1 MALERYTL
9 REIFDKCNSMGT
21 VRFGNLVGED
31 HYGNK
36 YYEDMNEQHGQH
48 RWVEYKDKWNY
59 DASMVP
65 PSWHGWIH
73 HMYDE
78 PGDKIEPWLAKVEA
92 INLSHGNQVKTDQIY
107 STHLGRNGSGW
118 EPGKMMNQT
127 QMRYRGYK
135 IGNLHLKAD
144 EPETYY
150 KQPGTAASTEGGAFN
165 KKVGDGAFWDPNKP
179 AYVPDRDWFLRD
191 LKDN

>member
-1 MALERYTL
+1 
-9 REIFDKCNSMGT
+9 
-21 VRFGNLVGED
+21 
-31 HYGNK
+31 
-36 YYEDMNEQHGQH
+36 
-48 RWVEYKDKWNY
+48 
-59 DASMVP
+59 
-65 PSWHGWIH
+65 
-73 HMYDE
+73 
-78 PGDKIEPWLAKVEA
+78 
-92 INLSHGNQVKTDQIY
+92 
-107 STHLGRNGSGW
+107 
-118 EPGKMMNQT
+118 MMNQT

-179 AYVPDRDWFLRD
+179 GTSSIPRQGPRPVPPRARRRWESGAFLAYVPDRDWFLRD